1 MAAPAPAPSTP
12 LLSRGKRLAFTAA
25 MLLLPLA
32 FFVLVEGGLRLANYG
47 ESRPLFLPASA
58 ADDASA
64 DATDSAYLVQN
75 REVARRYFANQAN
88 VPNSPAD
95 VFLAQKPEDGLR
107 VFVQGGSSA
116 AGYPFYYG
124 GAFPRML
131 EQRLQQT
138 FPDRTVEVVNTAM
151 SAVNSYTLLDL
162 TDEILA
168 HDPDAVV
175 VYAGHNEYYG
185 ALGAASAETLGR
197 TPWVVRSYLALQNF
211 RLVQA
216 MRGGLTAI
224 AKARAGEPTGEPPSN
239 TLMARMV
246 GEQRVPLGSDVYEA
260 GLRQFRSNL
269 SRLLATYE
277 RAGVPVFIGTVASN
291 ERDHRPFLNA
301 FEADTDEDA
310 WEALVTAG
318 VQALRRG
325 DTAAALQRL
334 AGATAM
340 DTLAADGFY
349 FLGQALLADGQAEAA
364 RTAFFA
370 ARERDA
376 LRFRAP
382 DAINAIITELAAAH
396 GATLVDSEARVR
408 AASPDGLIGSAA
420 MMEHLHPTLDGYFLI
435 ADAFYT
441 ALQDA
446 MLFGDWSQALPTALA
461 RTERLYTPV
470 DSLAGV
476 FRVAQLMSGW
486 PFRPGEA
493 PRVAVLDTL
502 HARSVPEQIAVDLYQ
517 NKTSWRG
524 ATDALATHYAEQGL
538 ITEALRTRFA
548 IIQELPHLPG
558 PLVDAGNVLVEA
570 AKATGDEVRYQQ
582 AETFYEAA
590 LERAPTNAGILGLLG
605 ALKLQR
611 GARADAIALLEE
623 ARGLAPANTQ
633 VLYNLSGAYALEGR
647 MDDARATV
655 QALLAIE
662 PNHGGGRALLA
673 SLPSEA

>member
-1 MAAPAPAPSTP
+1 MAAPTPPSSPPT
-12 LLSRGKRLAFTAA
+12 LSRGKRRAFTAA
-25 MLLLPLA
+25 MLLVPLV
-32 FFVLVEGGLRLANYG
+32 FFALVEGGLRLAGFG
-47 ESRPLFLPASA
+47 EDHPLFLPA
-58 ADDASA
+58 DAGE
-64 DATDSAYLVQN
+64 DGTESAYLVQN

-95 VFLAQKPEDGLR
+95 VFLAEKPEDGLR

-162 TDEILA
+162 ADEILVHA
-168 HDPDAVV
+168 PDAVLI
-175 VYAGHNEYYG
+175 YAGHNEYYG

-197 TPWVVRSYLALQNF
+197 TPWLVRSYLALQNL

-216 MRGGLTAI
+216 MRGALA
-224 AKARAGEPTGEPPSN
+224 ALARARAGDTAGGPPSN

-246 GEQRVPLGSDVYEA
+246 GEQRVPLGSEVYDA

-277 RAGVPVFIGTVASN
+277 AAGVPVFIGTVASN

-310 WEALVTAG
+310 WEALVTSG
-318 VQALRRG
+318 VQALRQG
-325 DTAAALQRL
+325 DTATALRQL
-334 AGATAM
+334 EEATTT

-349 FLGQALLADGQAEAA
+349 FLGQALLADGQTEAA
-364 RTAFFA
+364 RAAFIA

-382 DAINAIITELAAAH
+382 DAINAIIAELAAEH
-396 GATLVDSEARVR
+396 GATLVESEARVR
-408 AASPDGLIGSAA
+408 TAAPDSLIGSTA
-420 MMEHLHPTLDGYFLI
+420 MMEHLHPTLNGYFLI
-435 ADAFYT
+435 ADAFYI
-441 ALQDA
+441 ALQEA
-446 MLFGDWSQALPTALA
+446 ALFGDWSQAVPTYLA

-502 HARSVPEQIAVDLYQ
+502 HARSVPEQIAVDLYH

-548 IIQELPHLPG
+548 IIQELPHLAG

-570 AKATGDEVRYQQ
+570 AKATGDEGRFQQ
-582 AETFYEAA
+582 AEAFYEAA
-590 LERAPTNAGILGLLG
+590 LERAPNNAGILGLIG

-611 GARADAIALLEE
+611 GARADAIALLER
-623 ARGLAPANTQ
+623 ARDLAPENTQ

-647 MDDARATV
+647 MDDAQTTV

-673 SLPSEA
+673 SIQNGG

>member
-1 MAAPAPAPSTP
+1 
-12 LLSRGKRLAFTAA
+12 
-25 MLLLPLA
+25 MLLVPLV
-32 FFVLVEGGLRLANYG
+32 FFALVEGGLRLAGFG
-47 ESRPLFLPASA
+47 EDHPLFLPA
-58 ADDASA
+58 DAGEA
-64 DATDSAYLVQN
+64 GTDGTGSAYLVQN

-95 VFLAQKPEDGLR
+95 VFLAEKPEDGLR

-162 TDEILA
+162 TDEILVHA
-168 HDPDAVV
+168 PDAVLI
-175 VYAGHNEYYG
+175 YAGHNEYYG

-197 TPWVVRSYLALQNF
+197 TPWLVRSYLSLQNL

-216 MRGGLTAI
+216 MRGALA
-224 AKARAGEPTGEPPSN
+224 ALARARAGDAADGPPSN

-246 GEQRVPLGSDVYEA
+246 GEQRVPLGSEVYDA

-269 SRLLATYE
+269 ARLLATYE
-277 RAGVPVFIGTVASN
+277 AAGVPVFIGTVASN

-310 WEALVTAG
+310 WEALVTSG

-325 DTAAALQRL
+325 DTATALRQL
-334 AGATAM
+334 EEATTTDA
-340 DTLAADGFY
+340 LAADGFY
-349 FLGQALLADGQAEAA
+349 FLGQALLADGQTEAA
-364 RTAFFA
+364 RAAFIA

-382 DAINAIITELAAAH
+382 DATNAIIEELAAEH
-396 GATLVDSEARVR
+396 GATLVESEARVR
-408 AASPDGLIGSAA
+408 AASPDSLIGSAA

-435 ADAFYT
+435 ADAFYA
-441 ALQDA
+441 ALQEAD
-446 MLFGDWSQALPTALA
+446 LFGDWSQAVPTYLA

-502 HARSVPEQIAVDLYQ
+502 HARSVPEQIAVDLYH

-548 IIQELPHLPG
+548 IIQELPHLAG

-570 AKATGDEVRYQQ
+570 AKATGDEGRFQQ
-582 AETFYEAA
+582 AEAFYEAA
-590 LERAPTNAGILGLLG
+590 LERAPNNAGILGLIG

-611 GARADAIALLEE
+611 GARADAIALLER
-623 ARGLAPANTQ
+623 ARDLAPENTQ

-647 MDDARATV
+647 MDDAQTTV

-662 PNHGGGRALLA
+662 PSHGGGRALLA
-673 SLPSEA
+673 SIQNGS